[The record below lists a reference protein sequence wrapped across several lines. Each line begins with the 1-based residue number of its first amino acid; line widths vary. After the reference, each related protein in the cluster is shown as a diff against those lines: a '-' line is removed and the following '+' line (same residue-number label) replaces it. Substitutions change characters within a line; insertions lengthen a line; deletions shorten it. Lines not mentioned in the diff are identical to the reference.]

1 MHKNQIM
8 KKKVYFTFLF
18 ICTCLTFTDAQNID
32 SIHLVKEIDKVE
44 EEINKVYQNA
54 IIQNEK
60 TEKISEE
67 INTYSKTQ
75 LEELAKLKT
84 LLEKNSGEFK
94 SINNALSEIDSL
106 SNGNTEKLKK
116 FEIRNYIVQFVLLGL
131 LVFLIIFII
140 RFRRQ
145 SLDYLLTKANNLAD
159 QNDVII
165 EKADELNTIKDTL
178 KALIAAQTKKAKE
191 ERKIKKKKKKK

>member
-1 MHKNQIM
+1 M
-8 KKKVYFTFLF
+8 KRKVCFLF
-18 ICTCLTFTDAQNID
+18 LFFCTCFPLTKAQNID
-32 SIHLVKEIDKVE
+32 SINFVKEIDKVE

-67 INTYSKTQ
+67 INAFNKTQ
-75 LEELAKLKT
+75 LEEFTKLKI

-94 SINNALSEIDSL
+94 NINKALAEIDTL
-106 SNGNTEKLKK
+106 SSNNTEKLKD
-116 FEIRNYIVQFVLLGL
+116 FETRNYIVQFVLLGL
-131 LVFLIIFII
+131 LVFLIVFVI

-145 SLDYLLTKANNLAD
+145 SLDYLLAKANSLAD

-165 EKADELNTIKDTL
+165 EKADELNTIKKTL
-178 KALIAAQTKKAKE
+178 KALIAEQTKKAKE
-191 ERKIKKKKKKK
+191 EKKIKRKKKKKK